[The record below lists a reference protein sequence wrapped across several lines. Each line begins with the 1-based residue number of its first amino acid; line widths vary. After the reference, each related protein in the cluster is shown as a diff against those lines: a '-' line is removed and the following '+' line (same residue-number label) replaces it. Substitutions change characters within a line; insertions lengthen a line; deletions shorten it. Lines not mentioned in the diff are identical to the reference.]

1 MQASRS
7 RTPPARVEDLKLGA
21 VQGKK
26 RGPKPRGSVV
36 QLSHKLTGSKEAPR
50 SAPRSSN
57 GRARVEVARN
67 HGNGKLRKKEL
78 MEISD
83 EESSDAASGYY
94 VSDSEEEEVQPTPA
108 AYSRKV
114 GEAAA
119 ARSLGIKTSSLK
131 KQAAVKKA
139 ARPKA
144 SGKEADTSDGV
155 EDEALDEVDDMS
167 YYVSQNGGGRDGP
180 LNINLPGADSS
191 SWTSSDFCLVVNN
204 GWRRDR
210 GEMLAMKRIRH
221 AADPTNRRVV
231 AGAGDSIEVELLWPQ
246 LAGIFRTTC
255 LYGTIHSYFTASSKL
270 RTALEQRNVWHS
282 VWCGVSAVVPAS
294 APGPPPAVPRSG
306 DRSQSSF
313 FVEQCSRPGG
323 RSACLFLTF
332 ALLRPGKRVLEPMRH

>member
-1 MQASRS
+1 MGKDVSSCRICPRRSAQSPRDSCLPSVQRCKFSGSLADRATAPDKERSHRSCLLRTLQMQASRS
-7 RTPPARVEDLKLGA
+7 RTPPARDEDLKLGA

-26 RGPKPRGSVV
+26 RGPKPRGSVA
-36 QLSHKLTGSKEAPR
+36 QLSRTPDKLNGSKESPR
-50 SAPRSSN
+50 SAPKSSN

-78 MEISD
+78 TEISD

-114 GEAAA
+114 GEAGA
-119 ARSLGIKTSSLK
+119 ARPLGIKTSSLK
-131 KQAAVKKA
+131 KQAVVKKA

-144 SGKEADTSDGV
+144 SGKEAYTSDGV

-191 SWTSSDFCLVVNN
+191 NWTSSDFCLVVNN

-210 GEMLAMKRIRH
+210 GER
-221 AADPTNRRVV
+221 
-231 AGAGDSIEVELLWPQ
+231 
-246 LAGIFRTTC
+246 FR
-255 LYGTIHSYFTASSKL
+255 
-270 RTALEQRNVWHS
+270 
-282 VWCGVSAVVPAS
+282 
-294 APGPPPAVPRSG
+294 
-306 DRSQSSF
+306 
-313 FVEQCSRPGG
+313 
-323 RSACLFLTF
+323 
-332 ALLRPGKRVLEPMRH
+332 